1 MQFGASHPAALSSR
15 LSTLGLVIALHVL
28 IVLGLG
34 AGLIGGALKTPP
46 APLQVDLPTQLPPPE
61 PESLPLPRQA
71 LPDAPPVQKV
81 PLPEVPPVSDVQPP
95 ISVQPTTQFDGAVDL
110 QPRAAAS
117 GSGSSGAEQPTAQ
130 SSNPVSAGLLCPT
143 QARPELP
150 ALAQSGSA
158 HLRVLG
164 TVRGGRVVAVQMS
177 VLQAL
182 PDRRAHRAL
191 LAGVE
196 QTLRSGY
203 VCTQDGQF
211 EQEFLFRVTE

>member
-28 IVLGLG
+28 IVLGLS
-34 AGLIGGALKTPP
+34 AGLIGGALKSPP
-46 APLQVDLPTQLPPPE
+46 APLQVDLPTQPPPPE
-61 PESLPLPRQA
+61 PEPLPMPRQT
-71 LPDAPPVQKV
+71 LPDAPPMQKV
-81 PLPEVPPVSDVQPP
+81 PVPELPPVSDALPP
-95 ISVQPTTQFDGAVDL
+95 ISVLPTTQFDTPVDV

-117 GSGSSGAEQPTAQ
+117 GSGSSGAEPAPAQ
-130 SSNPVSAGLLCPT
+130 ASSTVSAGLLCPT
-143 QARPELP
+143 QVRPELP

-203 VCTQDGQF
+203 ACTQDGQF